1 MGLTPLLVGVIGII
15 ALLCLLFTGISV
27 GIAMAIVGFTGFIY
41 LMGFTPAFGL
51 LMTVPYSTVA
61 NYSMSVVPL
70 FILMGQFA
78 YHSGISED
86 LFKTTN
92 KWLGHLPGGLSM
104 ASIGASAGFAAI
116 CGSSAATTAT
126 MGAVALPEMEKMKY
140 NKGFSAAFLAAG
152 GTFGILITP
161 STGFILY
168 GVVSEQSIGKLFIAG
183 IIPGIILASMYM
195 LTIYFIARRR
205 PELAPAGAK
214 ANWKERIYSL
224 KSTWGMLVLF
234 IGIMGGIIFG
244 VFTANEAGAMGAF
257 GSFLFLVGKGKFN
270 RHNIIK
276 SLTETM
282 NTTAMVFLILVGAY
296 IFSYFLTL
304 STLPQAMA
312 TFLSTLPVSPY
323 IIIIGILMIYLILG
337 CIMDSL
343 SMIVITTPIFLPVI
357 MKLGFD
363 PIWYGVMMVVAME
376 QGQITPPVGLNLYVI
391 TGVAKDIPMHTVF
404 RHITPFV
411 ITLVIFMFLLIA
423 FPNLALFLP
432 GLMK

>member
-1 MGLTPLLVGVIGII
+1 MTPLIVGIIGII
-15 ALLCLLFTGISV
+15 ALVLLLFTGISV
-27 GIAMAIVGFTGFIY
+27 GIAMAIVGFIGFAY
-41 LMGFTPAFGL
+41 LSGITPAFGL
-51 LMTVPYSTVA
+51 LMSVPYSTVA

-78 YHSGISED
+78 FHSGISED
-86 LFKTTN
+86 LFKTAY

-126 MGAVALPEMEKMKY
+126 IGAVSLPEMEKMKY
-140 NKGFSAAFLAAG
+140 NKAFSAACVAAG
-152 GTFGILITP
+152 GTLGILIPP

-168 GVVSEQSIGKLFIAG
+168 GVVAEQSIGKLFIAG
-183 IIPGIILASMYM
+183 IIPGIILATMYM
-195 LTIYFIARRR
+195 LAIYFVAKRW
-205 PELAPAGAK
+205 PELAPAGEK
-214 ANWKERIYSL
+214 TTFREKIYSL
-224 KSTWGMLVLF
+224 KDTWAMLTLF
-234 IGIMGGIIFG
+234 LGIMGGIIFG

-257 GSFLFLVGKGKFN
+257 GSFLFLVGKGKFS
-270 RHNIIK
+270 RENIIH

-282 NTTAMVFLILVGAY
+282 NTTAMVFLILIGAY

-304 STLPQAMA
+304 STLPQSMA
-312 TFLSTLPVSPY
+312 AFLSGLPVSRY
-323 IIIIGILMIYLILG
+323 VIIIGVLLVYLALG

-343 SMIVITTPIFLPVI
+343 SMVVITTPIFLPVI
-357 MKLGFD
+357 VSLGFD

-391 TGVAKDIPMHTVF
+391 TGVAKDVPMHSIF
-404 RHITPFV
+404 RYITPFV
-411 ITLVIFMFLLIA
+411 VTLLIFMFLLIA